1 MINCSL
7 FFCFCRIAWNLTQ
20 TDADIEYQSFSSESS
35 VIVTGDGEQENIC
48 VTVQVINE
56 LREKNNN
63 LQCELEHL
71 KERETAPT
79 DLLFQE
85 DLNKLKTGLKVCSNA
100 IQSTND
106 LFKNSKKKKN
116 AEMSNELTALKRER
130 NERFG
135 EEKEMVKWRDELL
148 DFLYQ
153 EMGKLENRTK
163 LLGNEVKM
171 YGIVLNGNINK

>member
-7 FFCFCRIAWNLTQ
+7 FFCVCRIAWNLTQ
-20 TDADIEYQSFSSESS
+20 TDADIDYQSFSSESS
-35 VIVTGDGEQENIC
+35 VIVTGDGEQGSEQGNIF

-56 LREKNNN
+56 LREKINN
-63 LQCELEHL
+63 LQCELQHL

-106 LFKNSKKKKN
+106 LFKNSKKKEKN
-116 AEMSNELTALKRER
+116 TEMSNELTALKRER
-130 NERFG
+130 NE
-135 EEKEMVKWRDELL
+135 LP

-163 LLGNEVKM
+163 L
-171 YGIVLNGNINK
+171 